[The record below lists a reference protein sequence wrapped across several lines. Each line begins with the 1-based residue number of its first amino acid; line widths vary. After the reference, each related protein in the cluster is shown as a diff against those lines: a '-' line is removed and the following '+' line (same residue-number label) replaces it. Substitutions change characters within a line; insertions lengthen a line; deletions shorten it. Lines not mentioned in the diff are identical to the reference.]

1 MAGGTRFR
9 NSRVPSAVTP
19 SARARSTVV
28 HSAGTRS
35 ARIVVALGSNIDP
48 ESNLVAGVRLLGE
61 AVRLTVASR
70 VYRTPPWGYAEQPE
84 FLNAVAAAETELPPL
99 ALLDTLLEIEAR
111 LGRERTI
118 PNGPRTL
125 DLDLLFY
132 GDRVLDSER
141 LTLPHPRL
149 HERAFVLV
157 PLCDVLPDIRHPR
170 LGMTARE
177 LLQAVDRS
185 EIRLADLTLPV

>member
-1 MAGGTRFR
+1 MAGGSGVR
-9 NSRVPSAVTP
+9 SAGAP
-19 SARARSTVV
+19 RAGARSVKVV
-28 HSAGTRS
+28 
-35 ARIVVALGSNIDP
+35 IALGSNLEP
-48 ESNLVAGVRLLGE
+48 ESNLIEGVRLLSE
-61 AVRLTVASR
+61 AVRLTAASR
-70 VYRTPPWGYAEQPE
+70 VYRTPPWGYARQPD
-84 FLNAVAAAETELPPL
+84 FLNAVAAADTELPPL

-111 LGRERTI
+111 LSRERTI

-157 PLCDVLPDIRHPR
+157 PLCDVLPEIRHPR
-170 LGMTARE
+170 LGKTARE

>member
-1 MAGGTRFR
+1 GGMV
-9 NSRVPSAVTP
+9 SP
-19 SARARSTVV
+19 
-28 HSAGTRS
+28 
-35 ARIVVALGSNIDP
+35 
-48 ESNLVAGVRLLGE
+48 
-61 AVRLTVASR
+61 
-70 VYRTPPWGYAEQPE
+70 
-84 FLNAVAAAETELPPL
+84 LPDEPIE
-99 ALLDTLLEIEAR
+99 ALLR

-157 PLCDVLPDIRHPR
+157 PLCDVLPEIRHPR
-170 LGMTARE
+170 LGKTARE

>member
-1 MAGGTRFR
+1 MAGGSGVRSAGARSTRAR
-9 NSRVPSAVTP
+9 SLRVPSFRV
-19 SARARSTVV
+19 
-28 HSAGTRS
+28 
-35 ARIVVALGSNIDP
+35 IIALGSNLEP
-48 ESNLVAGVRLLGE
+48 ESNLIEGVRLLGE
-61 AVRLTVASR
+61 AVRLTAASR

-84 FLNAVAAAETELPPL
+84 FLNAVAAADTELPPL

-157 PLCDVLPDIRHPR
+157 PLCDVLPEIRHPR
-170 LGMTARE
+170 LGKTARE